1 MLEQDIPKDGVEKLP
16 EQNEIMPIQ

>member
-1 MLEQDIPKDGVEKLP
+1 MIKQDIPKDGVEKLP